1 MYLHS
6 HRFALIK
13 LSLSKYIFVTLG
25 GSNNQKT
32 KLYNMSDKNSLN
44 LGCKKSNYNQSEI
57 SVLFV

>member
-32 KLYNMSDKNSLN
+32 KLYMSDKNSLY